1 MNIEFYKLS
10 HNLSE
15 FGQEVSHHCQNTS
28 LHRINTG
35 NFLSIID
42 QPDDLAQNHRHLS
55 LKAEVSAAQKNCS
68 LQREFLIETSEPLP
82 ITIQSEFESRGQPCP
97 EQSLSSPIIF
107 S

>member
-10 HNLSE
+10 HNLCE
-15 FGQEVSHHCQNTS
+15 FRQEESHHFQNTS

-35 NFLSIID
+35 NFFSVID
-42 QPDDLAQNHRHLS
+42 QPEDLAYNCRHLS

-68 LQREFLIETSEPLP
+68 LQREFFIKTSEPLP
-82 ITIQSEFESRGQPCP
+82 ITIQLEFESRGQPCP
-97 EQSLSSPIIF
+97 ERSLSSPIIF